1 MIGLATLTRRVTLEN
16 GTAPPVPAL
25 LKADSSDMD
34 NFLSQLQIVFPV
46 LRVNAIRVRLARPAT
61 ATTVELTEPPVFHL
75 QNSKSGV
82 DAQAQQIDGE
92 FPMLAGSTSSPRGTA
107 SARQRAP

>member
-34 NFLSQLQIVFPV
+34 NFLSQLQIVFQCS
-46 LRVNAIRVRLARPAT
+46 ASTQSA
-61 ATTVELTEPPVFHL
+61 
-75 QNSKSGV
+75 SG
-82 DAQAQQIDGE
+82 
-92 FPMLAGSTSSPRGTA
+92 
-107 SARQRAP
+107 